1 IFVYATTEPEEALLL
16 GGNTATLWQGHVT
29 QFGPTPQVY
38 RHPVDATTARV
49 FSDPPMNFLS
59 FTKQGNSLRFGG
71 RHADAFNTLPDGAYT
86 AGFRANHLNLHKP
99 SADAIEL
106 PCTTTASEITGS
118 ETFLHLQHGPDRWVA
133 LVHGVQALRAGDE
146 VSLWL
151 DPAHIY
157 VFDGDGRLASA
168 ASYAVAA

>member
-1 IFVYATTEPEEALLL
+1 L
-16 GGNTATLWQGHVT
+16 GGNTATLWQGRVT

-38 RHPVDATTARV
+38 RNPVDATTARV
-49 FSDPPMNFLS
+49 LSDPPMNFLG
-59 FTKQGNSLRFGG
+59 FTKRGQTLSLN
-71 RHADAFNTLPDGAYT
+71 APALTTLPDGSYS
-86 AGFRANHLNLHKP
+86 AGFRPNHLTLHKP

-106 PCTTTASEITGS
+106 ACTTIASEITGS
-118 ETFLHLQHGPDRWVA
+118 ETFLHLQHGQDRWVA
-133 LVHGVQALRAGDE
+133 LVHGVQSLNAGDQ

-157 VFDGDGRLASA
+157 VFDGDGRMAQA